1 MSMLISYIHWFN
13 KNKDDIKKQ
22 YYSDTSLNNTDI
34 NALVQKKAKQM
45 WITMNSNKKNKLIY
59 IPI

>member
-1 MSMLISYIHWFN
+1 MLISYIHWFN

>member
-13 KNKDDIKKQ
+13 KNKDDIKKK
-22 YYSDTSLNNTDI
+22 YYSDTSLNNSEI
-34 NALVQKKAKQM
+34 NVLVQKKAKQI
-45 WITMNSNKKNKLIY
+45 WLTMNSNKKNKLIY